1 MLSPPRRWHDPR
13 DQSTRFGLTLVEVL
27 VSFGVIG
34 LLMALLLPAVMS
46 SREAARKTQCR
57 NNLRQIGVAIHS
69 FHEQRGFLDTQ
80 LTLMAILPHMG
91 EVAIAAEFNAWN
103 AALSRGGSYSLA
115 GVQSPT
121 TYVCPSDFLAER
133 SKWETNYVI
142 NFASP
147 LDWQA
152 GFRQRG
158 EKPFHLS
165 LVTDGLSNTAIFSEK
180 LVPVPNDLVSGPIP
194 TPDVARRNPL
204 RSFFSTDRQ
213 FTRDEHHAMY
223 LHCMDPAVREQA
235 GTNYWTGINM
245 TTGSHYHHL
254 VPPQNWSF
262 GALGRGDGP
271 IAPSSLHGSGV
282 HVLFADGHVDF
293 VSQDIDYRA
302 FWKMGTIASQ
312 DEQW

>member
-1 MLSPPRRWHDPR
+1 MSSPSRRWRDSR
-13 DQSTRFGLTLVEVL
+13 DQSARSGVTLIEIL

-34 LLMALLLPAVMS
+34 LLLALLLPAVLS

-57 NNLRQIGVAIHS
+57 NNLRQIGVALHS
-69 FHEQRGFLDTQ
+69 FHEQHGFLDTQ
-80 LTLMAILPHMG
+80 RTLKAILPRMG
-91 EVAIAAEFNAWN
+91 EGAIAAEFDAGE
-103 AALSRGGSYSLA
+103 AADLQGQSYPLTH
-115 GVQSPT
+115 VTSPAS
-121 TYVCPSDFLAER
+121 YVCPSDFLAER
-133 SKWETNYVI
+133 SKWDTNYVI
-142 NFASP
+142 NFGSP

-158 EKPFHLS
+158 DEPFRLS

-180 LVPVPNDLVSGPIP
+180 LVPIPNNHATAPSP
-194 TPDVARRNPL
+194 TPDVARLNPL

-213 FTRDEHHAMY
+213 FTPDEHHAMY
-223 LHCMDPAVREQA
+223 LHCMDPVVREQA
-235 GTNYWTGINM
+235 ETRSWRNINM
-245 TTGSHYHHL
+245 TAGSHYHHL

-262 GALGRGDGP
+262 GALARGDGP

>member
-1 MLSPPRRWHDPR
+1 MLNPSRRRRDLIDP
-13 DQSTRFGLTLVEVL
+13 STRPGFTLIEVL

-34 LLMALLLPAVMS
+34 LLMALLLPAVLS

-69 FHEQRGFLDTQ
+69 FHEQHGFLDTQ
-80 LTLMAILPHMG
+80 RTLMAILPQMG
-91 EVAIAAEFNAWN
+91 EANIAAEFEARE
-103 AALSRGGSYSLA
+103 AADLRGESYPLSHVS
-115 GVQSPT
+115 SPAS
-121 TYVCPSDFLAER
+121 YVCPNDFLAER
-133 SKWETNYVI
+133 SKWDTNYVI
-142 NFASP
+142 NFGSP

-158 EKPFHLS
+158 EEPFRLS

-180 LVPVPNDLVSGPIP
+180 LVPVPNDLVSGPLP
-194 TPDVARRNPL
+194 TPDVARQNPL

-223 LHCMDPAVREQA
+223 LHCMDPAVRAQA
-235 GTNYWTGINM
+235 GTNYWTSIKM
-245 TTGSHYHHL
+245 DAGSHYHQL

-271 IAPSSLHGSGV
+271 IASSSLHGSGV

-302 FWKMGTIASQ
+302 FWKMGTIPSQ